1 MRPKPRFYDCE
12 EAVAHIYE
20 IQGQYQK
27 AAGMY
32 RQALQLVRENWTAE
46 GETVDFLLREICRVE
61 ALQ

>member
-1 MRPKPRFYDCE
+1 MS
-12 EAVAHIYE
+12 HIYE

-32 RQALQLVRENWTAE
+32 RQALQLVREAWTTE